1 MRTVFTH
8 RSHRMPLQNRRW
20 SLRGGARPRCTGL
33 ILQARNHPGGC
44 RSSPAIGSAGC
55 PLPGLLAQLYRS
67 CSSTCRG
74 PRVQAFQSAGLAR
87 NPPKRE
93 RDSIRDE
100 AIGSRSRASRRTC
113 DLCFRSNLNCPY
125 EQHDRARQVPQT
137 RFNVLLADIEPSRM
151 TVNVAS
157 VSTMSE
163 PSEQAEGFQV
173 PLHHLLSGG
182 YSRGTSIRPRST
194 AEGKERPDV
203 DIVMVTHVSEDDL
216 PEDILQELCDA
227 LKDDGDGYEV
237 RRINRRSAS
246 KAILLRC

>member
-1 MRTVFTH
+1 
-8 RSHRMPLQNRRW
+8 
-20 SLRGGARPRCTGL
+20 
-33 ILQARNHPGGC
+33 
-44 RSSPAIGSAGC
+44 
-55 PLPGLLAQLYRS
+55 
-67 CSSTCRG
+67 
-74 PRVQAFQSAGLAR
+74 
-87 NPPKRE
+87 
-93 RDSIRDE
+93 
-100 AIGSRSRASRRTC
+100 
-113 DLCFRSNLNCPY
+113 
-125 EQHDRARQVPQT
+125 
-137 RFNVLLADIEPSRM
+137 
-151 TVNVAS
+151 
-157 VSTMSE
+157 MSE

-194 AEGKERPDV
+194 AEGKERRDV